1 MLGVALMLKN
11 RFPGGDFFFLGC
23 FGQFWTQKIKFSLI
37 FDNFRPKPIFD
48 SLRHYFLRFM
58 ADAGLFTSVGG
69 EGSL

>member
-1 MLGVALMLKN
+1 MFQKLFSLFFGGVLGSFGLK
-11 RFPGGDFFFLGC
+11 
-23 FGQFWTQKIKFSLI
+23 KIKFSLI

-48 SLRHYFLRFM
+48 SLRHHFFRFM